1 MDRLELVAP
10 KQGHKIAV
18 MGFREEFLK
27 AKERI
32 SGGAGLEQADNYE
45 DWLGHKYIP
54 HYGLVDEAVFLAFDS
69 VGNFI
74 GISDIRLGT
83 NGFIQT
89 YAGQIGYS
97 VRPSQRRKGYAPEIL
112 RLTLESAPQYGLQK
126 ILITCNEP
134 NIASAKIIGKNGGV
148 LEKTIPHPG
157 FPNVKRYYIGLSLQ
171 QNTLAE
177 LEFPGDSPPMQ
188 HTPEC

>member
-1 MDRLELVAP
+1 MGRLELVAP
-10 KQGHKIAV
+10 KQEHETAV
-18 MGFREEFLK
+18 MNFREEFLK

-45 DWLGHKYIP
+45 DWLEHKYVP

-69 VGNFI
+69 DRKLV

-83 NGFIQT
+83 NDFIQT

-97 VRPSQRRKGYAPEIL
+97 VRPSQRRKGHASEIL
-112 RLTLESAPQYGLQK
+112 RLTLGYAPQYGLQK

-134 NIASAKIIGKNGGV
+134 NIASARIIEKNGGV
-148 LEKTIPHPG
+148 LEKIIPHPG
-157 FPNVKRYYIGLSLQ
+157 FPNVKRYYIDLSLQ

-177 LEFPGDSPPMQ
+177 LEFPGDSPSMQ